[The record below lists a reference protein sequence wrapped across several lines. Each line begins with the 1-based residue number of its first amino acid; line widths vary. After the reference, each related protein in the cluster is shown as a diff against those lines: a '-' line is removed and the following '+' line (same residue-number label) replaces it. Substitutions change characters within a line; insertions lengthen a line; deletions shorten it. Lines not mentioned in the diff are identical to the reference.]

1 MKKEQKSPLSL
12 LRAEVE
18 KYEEVA
24 VPAPR
29 EKKLLGGGE
38 EKGCR
43 SPLLPSQSGH
53 SAKEAIIK
61 ERGNPLLFAP
71 HPEASKRAVINFA

>member
-1 MKKEQKSPLSL
+1 MGSSGSLS
-12 LRAEVE
+12 
-18 KYEEVA
+18 
-24 VPAPR
+24 R

-38 EKGCR
+38 EKGCH

-61 ERGNPLLFAP
+61 ERGNPLLFCT
-71 HPEASKRAVINFA
+71 ASGGIKRPIINFA